1 MGGFICLGAVRVT
14 SQVVPTPSS
23 CSSGVTSDDVD
34 KQMLRHVVPVADLH
48 KICVPLLVS
57 VARNACI
64 IISSRDLNNLQ
75 SELLDACTG

>member
-23 CSSGVTSDDVD
+23 CSSGVMLDDIC
-34 KQMLRHVVPVADLH
+34 KQMLRRVMLVTDLH
-48 KICVPLLVS
+48 KINVSLLMS

-75 SELLDACTG
+75 

>member
-57 VARNACI
+57 VARNA
-64 IISSRDLNNLQ
+64 
-75 SELLDACTG
+75 